1 MASLKLAAG
10 SVLDVVSAVA
20 VTVSGS
26 AHLVTGGITMANKA
40 VQYHLDLQTAE
51 QAVSRQDFASIAA
64 ERAALARDERMVA
77 IASRNMSPERL
88 AAFNKHYDQLL
99 AVAEAALKA
108 A

>member
-26 AHLVTGGITMANKA
+26 AHLVTGGITLANKA

-51 QAVSRQDFASIAA
+51 QAVCREDFASIAA
-64 ERAALARDERMVA
+64 EKAALARDERMAA
-77 IASRNMSPERL
+77 IAARNMSPERL
-88 AAFNKHYDQLL
+88 AAFNRHYDELL
-99 AVAEAALKA
+99 LVAQAALKG
-108 A
+108 